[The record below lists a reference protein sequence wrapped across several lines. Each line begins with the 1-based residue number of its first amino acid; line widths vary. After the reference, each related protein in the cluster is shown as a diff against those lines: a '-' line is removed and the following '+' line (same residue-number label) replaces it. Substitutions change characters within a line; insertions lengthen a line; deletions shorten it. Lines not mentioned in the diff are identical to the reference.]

1 MDELTE
7 NYVNV
12 SEELLQ
18 SLYLPRKDIN
28 SYYLKFFLPPR
39 DFQWLSIN
47 IVQIKREQEG
57 MKNAFIRDISA
68 LLSLVSETCEKEIN
82 LHLQAERDTLKHI
95 LVR

>member
-1 MDELTE
+1 
-7 NYVNV
+7 
-12 SEELLQ
+12 
-18 SLYLPRKDIN
+18 
-28 SYYLKFFLPPR
+28 
-39 DFQWLSIN
+39 
-47 IVQIKREQEG
+47 